1 MNMTVM
7 PGRLHGSVT
16 APPSK
21 SHVHRLLIAAAL
33 CAGETAIHC
42 PGENA
47 DIAATVRCLQ
57 SCGAAIRR
65 TSDTFLVSGPLQ
77 KPLRALDCGES
88 GSTLRFLL
96 PLCAALDGN
105 AVLTGSG
112 RLPTRPNG
120 PLLEALRQ
128 HGAAIDGDFLPLTVR
143 GGLQAGD
150 YALPGN
156 VSSQYFTGLLFA
168 LPLLNGDS
176 TLIYTSPLES
186 MPYVD
191 LTFSVLRQFGVTAEP
206 LEDGWRIP
214 GNQRYL
220 SPGPV
225 EAAGDWSAAAFWLGA
240 NALESKV
247 TVNGLNPAS

>member
-7 PGRLHGSVT
+7 PGRLQGIVT

-21 SHVHRLLIAAAL
+21 SHVHRLLISAAL

-57 SCGAAIRR
+57 SCGAEIRR
-65 TSDTFLVSGPLQ
+65 TGDVFAVSGPQ
-77 KPLRALDCGES
+77 RKPLRTLDCGES

-96 PLCAALDGN
+96 PLCAVLNGS
-105 AVLTGSG
+105 VLLTGSG

-143 GGLQAGD
+143 GGLPA
-150 YALPGN
+150 
-156 VSSQYFTGLLFA
+156 
-168 LPLLNGDS
+168 
-176 TLIYTSPLES
+176 
-186 MPYVD
+186 
-191 LTFSVLRQFGVTAEP
+191 TAH
-206 LEDGWRIP
+206 
-214 GNQRYL
+214 
-220 SPGPV
+220 
-225 EAAGDWSAAAFWLGA
+225 
-240 NALESKV
+240 
-247 TVNGLNPAS
+247 